1 MASPPY
7 RVFYSYSHADIKML
21 EKLRKHMAM
30 LRRQG
35 LIAEWYDRSIEAG
48 SEWRQEIE
56 RELEAADVILLLVSA
71 DFLASEFCYEEE
83 MSRAIERA
91 RGGEALVIGVLLR
104 PVDNWAS
111 TPFAGFQ
118 VVPRDAR
125 PITKWPNH
133 DEAYADVA
141 QRVRTALEERARPAA
156 SPPVD
161 GDLAVE
167 DPSYPEPATPDEENL
182 SATELALLA
191 QISDPQ
197 ERRKQRDEMVASKQ
211 SMLSLTLANLHEMRE
226 DMLRRVA
233 DAEANDPKDSAS

>member
-35 LIAEWYDRSIEAG
+35 LIAEWYDRAIEAG

-56 RELEAADVILLLVSA
+56 QELEAADVILLLVSA
-71 DFLASEFCYEEE
+71 DFLPSEFGYEEE

-91 RGGEALVIGVLLR
+91 RGGEALLIGVLLR

-118 VVPRDAR
+118 VVPRDA
-125 PITKWPNH
+125 
-133 DEAYADVA
+133 
-141 QRVRTALEERARPAA
+141 
-156 SPPVD
+156 
-161 GDLAVE
+161 
-167 DPSYPEPATPDEENL
+167 
-182 SATELALLA
+182 
-191 QISDPQ
+191 
-197 ERRKQRDEMVASKQ
+197 
-211 SMLSLTLANLHEMRE
+211 
-226 DMLRRVA
+226 
-233 DAEANDPKDSAS
+233 